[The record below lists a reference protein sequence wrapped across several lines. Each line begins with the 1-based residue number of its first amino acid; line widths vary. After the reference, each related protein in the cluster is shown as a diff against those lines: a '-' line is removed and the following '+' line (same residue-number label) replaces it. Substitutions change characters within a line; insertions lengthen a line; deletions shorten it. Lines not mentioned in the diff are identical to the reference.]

1 MVHDPAEMRCT
12 KANLEQARLV
22 TDDDIG
28 LKVLREAPA
37 GAQIIEY
44 IYSCSSWSLESILSY
59 PSIVA
64 IHGIGAHPDDSWCKN
79 IGTAENQRWVNWL
92 EEESMLPAVAP
103 GARIMRYGY
112 QSQWYGKEAIR
123 QKTSTV
129 AKRLLLALQR
139 RREVQTLCI
148 QKILPLTVLG
158 APSSAA
164 NVHSTLLRWP
174 GCA

>member
-1 MVHDPAEMRCT
+1 
-12 KANLEQARLV
+12 
-22 TDDDIG
+22 
-28 LKVLREAPA
+28 
-37 GAQIIEY
+37 
-44 IYSCSSWSLESILSY
+44 
-59 PSIVA
+59 
-64 IHGIGAHPDDSWCKN
+64 
-79 IGTAENQRWVNWL
+79 
-92 EEESMLPAVAP
+92 MLPAVAP

-129 AKRLLLALQR
+129 AKRLLLALRR
-139 RREVQTLCI
+139 RREVQTLCV

-164 NVHSTLLRWP
+164 VVHSALLRWP